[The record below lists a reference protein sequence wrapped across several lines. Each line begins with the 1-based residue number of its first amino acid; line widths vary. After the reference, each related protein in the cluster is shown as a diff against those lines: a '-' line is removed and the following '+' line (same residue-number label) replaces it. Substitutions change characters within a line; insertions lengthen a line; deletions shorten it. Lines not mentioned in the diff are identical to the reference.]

1 MIVRRFLL
9 WARTASPGDRA
20 EAVSA
25 LARAYLYG
33 DLAHADRRDAETA
46 LTAMLDDPS
55 PLVRRALAEAVANAP
70 EAPRHIVVALASDQS
85 GIAALVLARSPLL
98 TDADLVD
105 CAALGDDF
113 VQTAIALR
121 PRLSSAV
128 SAALAEIACPQAV
141 EELLGNP
148 AAGLAPSTFARIHE
162 RLGEE
167 PAIREALLAR
177 ADCPVDVRQTIAVA
191 VAARLERFVV
201 GCGWLSAE
209 RGARVVREAREK
221 TTVALSAGAQADAM
235 RLVVHLRRS
244 GQLTPAMILRAV
256 LSRAMPFAEAAFAD
270 LAEMPAKRVVA
281 LLHDPRGAGFPALYR
296 RAKLPAALLPA
307 FEAALSALRE
317 PEGDRASG
325 GAQLSR
331 RMVERVLSACAALP
345 AEEAGKLLVLLRRYE
360 VEAAREEAREASR
373 AMAEDAALDVAL
385 AHVERGIVEAIRS
398 RRLGL
403 AA

>member
-33 DLAHADRRDAETA
+33 DLAPGDVRDAETA

-55 PLVRRALAEAVANAP
+55 PLVRRAMAEAFANAP
-70 EAPRHIVVALASDQS
+70 DAPRHVVVALASDQS

-105 CAALGDDF
+105 AVALGDDF
-113 VQTAIALR
+113 CQTAIALR
-121 PRLSSAV
+121 PRLTSGVA
-128 SAALAEIACPQAV
+128 AALAEIACPQAV
-141 EELLGNP
+141 VELLGNP
-148 AAGLAPSTFARIHE
+148 GAQIAPSTFARIHE
-162 RLGEE
+162 RLGDDPE
-167 PAIREALLAR
+167 IREALLER
-177 ADCPVDVRQTIAVA
+177 ADCPVDVRQAIAVA
-191 VAARLERFVV
+191 LASRLESFVV
-201 GCGWLSAE
+201 GRGWLSAE
-209 RGARVVREAREK
+209 RGARVAREAREK
-221 TTVALSAGAQADAM
+221 TTVALSAGPVADAA
-235 RLVVHLRRS
+235 RLVTHLRRT

-270 LAEMPAKRVVA
+270 LAEMPGKRVVA
-281 LLHDPRGAGFPALYR
+281 ILHDPRGAGFPALYR
-296 RAKLPAALLPA
+296 KAKLPPALLPA

-317 PEGDRASG
+317 AQGDRASAA
-325 GAQLSR
+325 AQLSR

-345 AEEAGKLLVLLRRYE
+345 AEESGKLLVLLRRYE

-385 AHVERGIVEAIRS
+385 AHVERGIVEAIRA
-398 RRLGL
+398 RGLL